1 MEYGFS
7 ADRKQVYE
15 EWLSVYPK
23 GREQAWFHR
32 LYNDET
38 KIFDWK
44 DSNFFKGQKE
54 NWKKS
59 TRSDQLFLST
69 AVHLNSEQ
77 LKPIFDNFTQNF
89 MIISSD
95 RISNEMSKNFCK
107 YDESGK
113 KLILSLLKQADI
125 DVEDIVIKKPN
136 ISLKDLPKNIPEE
149 FKQQI
154 AKELA
159 ENFDVFF
166 IHLDNQGNK
175 VAINLHDES
184 DGTQKVFEFSSL
196 IFYVLTKSATL
207 IIDEFNKSLH
217 PDLVRFLVKIFNS
230 KAKAQLIFT
239 THETSILRKDL
250 LRRDQVWF
258 CEKGKEKSTSLYPL
272 TDFSPHKGRE
282 DIEECYLHGRYGG
295 KPIIKDFFF
304 PEDLNIS
311 DDAES

>member
-1 MEYGFS
+1 
-7 ADRKQVYE
+7 
-15 EWLSVYPK
+15 
-23 GREQAWFHR
+23 
-32 LYNDET
+32 
-38 KIFDWK
+38 
-44 DSNFFKGQKE
+44 
-54 NWKKS
+54 
-59 TRSDQLFLST
+59 
-69 AVHLNSEQ
+69 
-77 LKPIFDNFTQNF
+77 

-196 IFYVLTKSATL
+196 SIVTL
-207 IIDEFNKSLH
+207 ETT
-217 PDLVRFLVKIFNS
+217 VFLPSPSTPTI
-230 KAKAQLIFT
+230 
-239 THETSILRKDL
+239 SILQGTL
-250 LRRDQVWF
+250 
-258 CEKGKEKSTSLYPL
+258 
-272 TDFSPHKGRE
+272 
-282 DIEECYLHGRYGG
+282 
-295 KPIIKDFFF
+295 
-304 PEDLNIS
+304 S
-311 DDAES
+311 DK

>member
-1 MEYGFS
+1 
-7 ADRKQVYE
+7 
-15 EWLSVYPK
+15 
-23 GREQAWFHR
+23 
-32 LYNDET
+32 
-38 KIFDWK
+38 
-44 DSNFFKGQKE
+44 
-54 NWKKS
+54 
-59 TRSDQLFLST
+59 
-69 AVHLNSEQ
+69 
-77 LKPIFDNFTQNF
+77 

-258 CEKGKEKSTSLYPL
+258 CEKGKDKATTLYPL

-295 KPIIKDFFF
+295 KPIIKDFVF
-304 PEDLNIS
+304 PEDLELSNDNS
-311 DDAES
+311 ED